1 MVLDNGTVLNNSDGI
16 EQQHRSCDI
25 VTSTIMQQQS
35 QNTSCEEFSADLIKE
50 FRTISNMYTFFIL
63 KGGQH

>member
-1 MVLDNGTVLNNSDGI
+1 MVMVLDNGTVLNNSDGI
-16 EQQHRSCDI
+16 EQQHRSCEI
-25 VTSTIMQQQS
+25 VTSTIMQQ
-35 QNTSCEEFSADLIKE
+35 NTSRGEFSADLIKE

>member
-16 EQQHRSCDI
+16 EQQHRSCEI
-25 VTSTIMQQQS
+25 VTSTIMQQ
-35 QNTSCEEFSADLIKE
+35 NTSRGEFSADLIKE
-50 FRTISNMYTFFIL
+50 FRTISNMYILFIL